1 MTLISICTIL
11 CMLIFFM
18 GTNRQQIVECPIDGF
33 SGEWKFKV
41 DRNIVILFAIV
52 LICVSTMRYGW
63 IDTYAYKEMYLAS
76 RGNLVYVNSAPYGV
90 EAGWLYFCYFLNFF
104 SASPKLLLFVSAII
118 IIGAY
123 VSVVQKFSCDP
134 IFSLLIF
141 YCILY
146 MDTNNGLRQMVAAS
160 IVIMAYPLL
169 MDKKFWKYITFVLI
183 VLLAMQLHTSA
194 IVCTFIAAVVIGKPF
209 NKRVKLALI
218 FGILFCL
225 MPGVMNQ
232 YIGGMFSDSKY
243 LYYLDMSG
251 GMTIFRAFVT
261 GIFPAILAFLYLR
274 KCKKYDVMIGYEEGI
289 LINILFINAMFI
301 VMGVYMQ
308 YWNRMGFYTAFAP
321 IVLMPKLAYD
331 MFVRDQRRLVKVLA
345 ILCYF
350 SFFAYNIYV
359 NIGYGA
365 INDFYFSWN

>member
-1 MTLISICTIL
+1 
-11 CMLIFFM
+11 
-18 GTNRQQIVECPIDGF
+18 
-33 SGEWKFKV
+33 
-41 DRNIVILFAIV
+41 
-52 LICVSTMRYGW
+52 
-63 IDTYAYKEMYLAS
+63 
-76 RGNLVYVNSAPYGV
+76 
-90 EAGWLYFCYFLNFF
+90 
-104 SASPKLLLFVSAII
+104 
-118 IIGAY
+118 
-123 VSVVQKFSCDP
+123 
-134 IFSLLIF
+134 
-141 YCILY
+141 
-146 MDTNNGLRQMVAAS
+146 
-160 IVIMAYPLL
+160 
-169 MDKKFWKYITFVLI
+169 
-183 VLLAMQLHTSA
+183 
-194 IVCTFIAAVVIGKPF
+194 
-209 NKRVKLALI
+209 
-218 FGILFCL
+218 

-232 YIGGMFSDSKY
+232 YIGDMFSDSKY

-274 KCKKYDVMIGYEEGI
+274 KCKKYDVMIGYKEGI

-321 IVLMPKLAYD
+321 VVLMPKLAYD